1 MKTILV
7 VFFSLI
13 ISKTQATECTQNE
26 AQFIGKVSDT
36 REVRIDQG
44 VRDCFVKIKFTQF
57 SPNILCPLDIFA
69 ATSSEIIDFN
79 CDRNLEV
86 DQEVSGILIQ
96 KNDILFIEE

>member
-1 MKTILV
+1 MKTLLV
-7 VFFSLI
+7 VFSLLTL
-13 ISKTQATECTQNE
+13 STAQAAVCLQNE
-26 AQFIGKVSDT
+26 AQFIGKVTDT

-44 VRDCFVKIKFTQF
+44 VRDCFAKIEFSHF
-57 SPNILCPLDIFA
+57 SPNILCPLDLEVA
-69 ATSSEIIDFN
+69 SNSEIVDFN